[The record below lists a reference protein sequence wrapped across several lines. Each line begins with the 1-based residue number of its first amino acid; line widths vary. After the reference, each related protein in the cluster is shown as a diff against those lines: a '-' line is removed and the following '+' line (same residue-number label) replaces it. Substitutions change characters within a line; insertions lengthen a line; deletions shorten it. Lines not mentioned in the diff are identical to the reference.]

1 MKIQTLEA
9 ELSSKS
15 FELQTVKTECGV
27 YKQHVSDM
35 AEQSLITKYQ
45 TSIPFP
51 EKQNKEMLGGGISEL
66 SFLYPASVKRNTIII
81 FTLSGY
87 LLLLQ
92 TQ

>member
-1 MKIQTLEA
+1 MEIQTLEV

-45 TSIPFP
+45 TLIPFP
-51 EKQNKEMLGGGISEL
+51 EKQNKEMLGVVSANYH
-66 SFLYPASVKRNTIII
+66 FY
-81 FTLSGY
+81 TLPQ
-87 LLLLQ
+87 LNI